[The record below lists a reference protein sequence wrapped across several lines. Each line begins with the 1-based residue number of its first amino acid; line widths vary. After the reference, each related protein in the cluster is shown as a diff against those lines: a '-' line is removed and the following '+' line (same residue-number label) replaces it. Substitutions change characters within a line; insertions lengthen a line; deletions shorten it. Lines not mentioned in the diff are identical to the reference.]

1 VLPVLEDI
9 HLAVEIPN
17 KNTDSEFY
25 RSTINEI
32 LVKMNAFLVSKID
45 AYKHLIPTYIDVLSL
60 FISNINEKNIAQVVI
75 SQFKAF
81 IQQVGQYLTPDQ
93 WDSYIISLGQLF

>member
-1 VLPVLEDI
+1 MPVLEDI

-32 LVKMNAFLVSKID
+32 LVKMNSFLVSKIET
-45 AYKHLIPTYIDVLSL
+45 YKHLIPTYIDVLSI
-60 FISNINEKNIAQVVI
+60 FISNINEV
-75 SQFKAF
+75 SLLTYFK
-81 IQQVGQYLTPDQ
+81 PDYRKTLLKQ
-93 WDSYIISLGQLF
+93 LSANSKLSSSKLGST